1 MCYLFDDNLLRKRWN
16 RIYMSGFIIYK
27 FLDIILLTFF
37 DIFDNSDLFNST
49 LAITIEKFLWM
60 IIETL
65 FYSFEVKTK
74 TLIIIQAV
82 ISITTFLFTCV
93 CLICGG

>member
-1 MCYLFDDNLLRKRWN
+1 MLKKRWD
-16 RIYMSGFIIYK
+16 RIYIAGFIYYK

-74 TLIIIQAV
+74 NLIIIQTV
-82 ISITTFLFTCV
+82 FSIITIIFYFV
-93 CLICGG
+93 CLCCGI